1 MLIYTLKRL
10 AEALPTLLVV
20 ILLAFLLT
28 RAAPGGPFDEEQ
40 AMPPEV
46 RANLERSYGLD
57 APLHEQFLRY
67 LGGLLR
73 GDFGPS
79 FTFKD
84 YSVSELIAE
93 GLPTSAALGGAALL
107 LAVLAGIPLGLVAA
121 LRARGWLDR
130 LAMGLAVGGIALPVF
145 VIGPLLVL
153 VFGVYLDLVPVAG
166 WGEGAWLDRILP
178 TVTLALPIVAYLARL
193 TRGSVLEV
201 LQSPFVM
208 AAKARGV
215 ARHSL
220 ILRHVLP
227 AAMVPVIGYLGPA
240 SAAILTGSLVVEI
253 LFGIPGIGRHLV
265 MGALNRD
272 YTLVMGMVILYA
284 SSMILANLVADLG
297 CAAVDPRIRLGRRR

>member
-1 MLIYTLKRL
+1 MYALKRL
-10 AEALPTLLVV
+10 AEAVPTLLVV
-20 ILLAFLLT
+20 VFLAFLLT
-28 RAAPGGPFDEEQ
+28 RAAPGGPFDDEQ
-40 AMPPEV
+40 AIPPEV

-57 APLHEQFLRY
+57 APLPEQFLRY
-67 LGGLLR
+67 MGGLLR

-79 FTFKD
+79 YTYKD
-84 YSVSELIAE
+84 YSVSELIVE
-93 GLPTSAALGGAALL
+93 GLPTSAALGGYALL
-107 LAVLAGIPLGLVAA
+107 LAVLAGIPLGLLAA
-121 LRARGWLDR
+121 LRAHAWPDR

-145 VIGPLLVL
+145 VIGPLLAL

-166 WGEGAWLDRILP
+166 WAEGAWRDRILP

-208 AAKARGV
+208 AARARGV
-215 ARHSL
+215 QPHSL

-227 AAMVPVIGYLGPA
+227 AAMVPVMGYLGPA
-240 SAAILTGSLVVEI
+240 SAAILTGSLVVET

-265 MGALNRD
+265 MGAMNRD

-284 SSMILANLVADLG
+284 SSMILANLIADLG
-297 CAAVDPRIRLGRRR
+297 CAAMDPRIRLGKGR

>member
-93 GLPTSAALGGAALL
+93 GLPTSAALGGMALL
-107 LAVLAGIPLGLVAA
+107 AAVLAGIPLGLVAA

-130 LAMGLAVGGIALPVF
+130 LAMGLAVAGIALPVF

-166 WGEGAWLDRILP
+166 WAEGAWRDRVLP

-215 ARHSL
+215 SRHSL

>member
-1 MLIYTLKRL
+1 MLIHALRRL

-20 ILLAFLLT
+20 IFLAFMLT
-28 RAAPGGPFDEEQ
+28 RFAPGGPFDEEQ
-40 AMPPEV
+40 AIPPEV

-57 APLHEQFLRY
+57 APLSEQFVRY

-79 FTFKD
+79 YTFKD

-93 GLPTSAALGGAALL
+93 GLPTSVALGGYALL
-107 LAVLAGIPLGLVAA
+107 LAMVAGIPLGLLAA
-121 LRARGWLDR
+121 LCARGWVDR
-130 LAMGLAVGGIALPVF
+130 LAMGLAVVGIALPVF
-145 VIGPLLVL
+145 VIGPLLAL

-166 WGEGAWLDRILP
+166 WADGAWRDRILP
-178 TVTLALPIVAYLARL
+178 TVTLALPVVAYLARL

-215 ARHSL
+215 GRYSL
-220 ILRHVLP
+220 VARHVLP

-240 SAAILTGSLVVEI
+240 SAAILTGSLVVET

-284 SSMILANLVADLG
+284 SSMILANLLADLG